1 MGSLKNHDNGSN
13 YFVRISSSRNMRRVL
28 RIRPTIKSTASLH
41 SGQRPISTNALPSK
55 RPPKGYA
62 RLTTR
67 RLISLRGRDAPHFL
81 QGLTTQNIPSSAFST
96 LQHSSQAFYSAFLN
110 ASGRVLHD
118 VFIYP
123 DSRLGG
129 QDDPGF
135 LIEVDTQEVELLARH
150 LKRYKLRAK
159 VIVEVVNDGETQVWQ
174 AWDDSRPA
182 NFQPSIDHAQ
192 NVFRDTRA
200 EGMGTRMIAAGDKK
214 PQIDADMVGVDAY
227 EVRRILKGIAEGQSE
242 IIKESALPLECNMDY
257 MGGIDFRKGCY
268 VGQELTIRTKHMGVV
283 RKRILPVQ
291 LYESG
296 EAPKSLEYDP
306 SSSIRIPPK
315 DTNIKKVSGKG
326 RSTGKWL
333 GGVGNIG
340 LALCRLENMTDII
353 LTGEGNQWSPD
364 DEFILSW
371 PTEERGEGGE
381 VKVKAFVPDWHRD
394 RLKPRETHRE
404 HEGNI
409 SG

>member
-1 MGSLKNHDNGSN
+1 MKQ
-13 YFVRISSSRNMRRVL
+13 
-28 RIRPTIKSTASLH
+28 TIKATPSLH
-41 SGQRPISTNALPSK
+41 SVRRLISTNARSSTP
-55 RPPKGYA
+55 PPKGYA
-62 RLTTR
+62 RITTR

-81 QGLTTQNIPSSAFST
+81 QGLTTQNIPSSASPT
-96 LQHSSQAFYSAFLN
+96 PHNSSQAFYSAFLN

-123 DSRLGG
+123 DGRLGE

-150 LKRYKLRAK
+150 LKRYKLRTK
-159 VIVEVVNDGETQVWQ
+159 VIVEVLEDGEAQVWQ
-174 AWDDSRPA
+174 TWDDSSPA
-182 NFQPSIDHAQ
+182 NLLPSVD
-192 NVFRDTRA
+192 NVHIVRQDTRV
-200 EGMGTRMIAAGDKK
+200 EGIGTRIIAAGDKR
-214 PQIDADMVGVDAY
+214 PQMDADMVDVNAY
-227 EVRRILKGIAEGQSE
+227 EVRRILNGVAEGQSE

-268 VGQELTIRTKHMGVV
+268 VGQELTIRTKHTGVV

-291 LYESG
+291 LYEHG
-296 EAPKSLEYDP
+296 EAPKALEYDP

-315 DTNIKKVSGKG
+315 DTNIKKASGKG

-340 LALCRLENMTDII
+340 LALCRLENMTDIV

-371 PTEERGEGGE
+371 PTEGDTEGGE
-381 VKVKAFVPDWHRD
+381 VKVKAFVPNWHRD
-394 RLKPRETHRE
+394 RLQTRDTHRGL
-404 HEGNI
+404 EGNI
-409 SG
+409 SS

>member
-1 MGSLKNHDNGSN
+1 
-13 YFVRISSSRNMRRVL
+13 MRRFL
-28 RIRPTIKSTASLH
+28 RIRPAIRSTASLH
-41 SGQRPISTNALPSK
+41 LAQRPISTNALPSTP
-55 RPPKGYA
+55 PPKGYA
-62 RLTTR
+62 HITTR

-81 QGLTTQNIPSSAFST
+81 QGLTTQNIPSSASQTPHHST
-96 LQHSSQAFYSAFLN
+96 QAFYSAFLN

-123 DSRLGG
+123 DSRLGE

-159 VIVEVVNDGETQVWQ
+159 VAVEVVDDGEAQVWQ

-182 NFQPSIDHAQ
+182 DFQPSVDHVQ
-192 NVFRDTRA
+192 IFCRDTRA
-200 EGMGTRMIAAGDKK
+200 EGIGTRMIAAGDKQ
-214 PQIDADMVGVDAY
+214 PQMDADMVGVDAY

-268 VGQELTIRTKHMGVV
+268 VGQELTIRTKHTGVV

-315 DTNIKKVSGKG
+315 DTNIKKLSGKG

-340 LALCRLENMTDII
+340 LALCRLENMTDIV

-371 PTEERGEGGE
+371 PTEESREGGE

-394 RLKPRETHRE
+394 RLKTRDIHRGQ
-404 HEGNI
+404 EGNI
-409 SG
+409 SS